1 MLCLIYMLYLLCLY
15 LMPYK
20 MKLIDRQKYT
30 RKIKPFIG
38 KGIIK
43 VLTGQRRVG
52 KSCILLQLMKV
63 IKKENPAANIIYI
76 NMEFEEF
83 RMIRNDQ
90 DLFDYLKGKFI
101 PESENYLFIDEIQ
114 DIDGFENVLRSL
126 QAKESCDIF
135 CTGSNAKILSGELAT
150 YLSGRYIEF
159 HIHSLSYTEFLQ
171 FHKLE
176 TSNKS
181 LMLYLTYGGMPYL
194 SRLDL
199 TDEMVFEYL
208 RNIYSTILLKDV
220 VKREG
225 IRNIDF
231 LETLAL
237 YAADNVGNLF
247 SANNISRFLKSQRT
261 DISTTQVISYLKA
274 LCNAYLINKVGRMG
288 IMGIKKFEV
297 GDKYYFEDLGLR
309 NCFFGFNLQRDIHK
323 IMENAV
329 YLHLTSLQYEVFV
342 GKQDTREVDFIG
354 IKQGKRI
361 YIQVTYLMTDEGTRN
376 REFGN
381 LHSIKDN
388 YPKYVVS
395 LDEFNKGSD
404 VQGIRHL
411 HIGDFLKLEK
421 IQ

>member
-1 MLCLIYMLYLLCLY
+1 MQ
-15 LMPYK
+15 
-20 MKLIDRQKYT
+20 LIDRPVYT
-30 RKIKPFIG
+30 QQIRPFIG

-52 KSCILLQLMKV
+52 KSCILQQLMKV
-63 IKKENPAANIIYI
+63 ISEENPLANIINI

-90 DLFDYLKGKFI
+90 DLFEFLKGKI
-101 PESENYLFIDEIQ
+101 LPNVDNYLFIDEIQ
-114 DIDGFENVLRSL
+114 DITGFENVLRSL

-135 CTGSNAKILSGELAT
+135 CTGSNAKILSGELST

-159 HIHSLSYTEFLQ
+159 HIHSLSYTEFLL
-171 FHKLE
+171 FHQLD
-176 TSNKS
+176 SNNES

-194 SRLDL
+194 SRLSL
-199 TDEMVFEYL
+199 TDEIVFEYL

-225 IRNIDF
+225 IRNVDF

-247 SANNISRFLKSQRT
+247 SANNISKYLKSQRT

-274 LCNAYLINKVGRMG
+274 LCNSYLINKVGRIG
-288 IMGIKKFEV
+288 IDGIKKFEV

-309 NCFFGFNLQRDIHK
+309 NCFLGFNLQRDIHK
-323 IMENAV
+323 LMENAV
-329 YLHLTSLQYEVFV
+329 YLHLSLLQYEIFV
-342 GKQDTREVDFIG
+342 GKQYTQEVDFIG
-354 IKQGKRI
+354 IKQGKKV
-361 YIQVTYLMTDEGTRN
+361 YIQVTYLITDEHTRA

-381 LHSIKDN
+381 LMNIKDN

-395 LDEFNKGSD
+395 LDEFNKGSEI
-404 VQGIRHL
+404 QGIRHL
-411 HIGDFLKLEK
+411 HLSDFLKLEK
-421 IQ
+421 I

>member
-1 MLCLIYMLYLLCLY
+1 MD
-15 LMPYK
+15 
-20 MKLIDRQKYT
+20 LIDRPQYT
-30 RKIKPFIG
+30 RKITPFIG

-52 KSCILLQLMKV
+52 KSCILMQLMKV
-63 IKKENPAANIIYI
+63 IKEKDPSANIIYI

-90 DLFDYLKGKFI
+90 DLFDFLKDKFL
-101 PESENYLFIDEIQ
+101 PKVENYLFIDEIQ
-114 DIDGFENVLRSL
+114 DINGFENVLRSL

-135 CTGSNAKILSGELAT
+135 CTGSNARILSGELST
-150 YLSGRYIEF
+150 YLSGRFIEF
-159 HIHSLSYTEFLQ
+159 HIHCLSYPEFLM

-176 TSNKS
+176 SNNQS
-181 LMLYLTYGGMPYL
+181 LMLYLSYGGMPYL
-194 SRLDL
+194 SRLSL
-199 TDEMVFEYL
+199 TDEMVFECL

-225 IRNIDF
+225 IRNVDF

-247 SANNISRFLKSQRT
+247 SANNISKFLKSQRT

-274 LCNAYLINKVGRMG
+274 LCNAYLINRVGRIG
-288 IMGIKKFEV
+288 INGIKKFEV

-309 NCFFGFNLQRDIHK
+309 NCFLGFNLQRDIHK
-323 IMENAV
+323 LIENAV
-329 YLHLTSLQYEVFV
+329 YLHLSLLQYEVFV
-342 GKQDTREVDFIG
+342 GKQDTQEVDFIG
-354 IKQGKRI
+354 IKQGKRV
-361 YIQVTYLMTDEGTRN
+361 YIQVTYLITDEKTRE

-381 LHSIKDN
+381 LLSIKDN

-395 LDEFNKGSD
+395 LDDFNKGSD
-404 VQGIRHL
+404 VKGIRHVHL
-411 HIGDFLKLEK
+411 SDFLRYEL
-421 IQ
+421 I